1 MSLPRPGETRIRN
14 LVATML
20 SHGNGSHGLDLARI
34 AFHQGFDP
42 GELSAEFA
50 RQETAMSLQP
60 KNMFEIPEG
69 K

>member
-14 LVATML
+14 LVATMIL
-20 SHGNGSHGLDLARI
+20 SGNSAHQLNLPRI
-34 AFHQGFDP
+34 AYHQGFDP

-60 KNMFEIPEG
+60 KNTYDVEG

>member
-20 SHGNGSHGLDLARI
+20 SHGNSAHNLNLARI
-34 AFHQGFDP
+34 AFHQKLDP

-60 KNMFEIPEG
+60 KNTYEEPCG